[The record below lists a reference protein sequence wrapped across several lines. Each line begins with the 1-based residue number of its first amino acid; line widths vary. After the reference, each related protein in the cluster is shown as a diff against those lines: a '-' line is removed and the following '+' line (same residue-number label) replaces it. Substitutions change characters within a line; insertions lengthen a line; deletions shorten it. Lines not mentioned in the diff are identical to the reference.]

1 MKSVSGASN
10 WTFGVITSIF
20 MGRKKKLLEPL
31 TAFSTKRLF
40 LTFNSWIFQDL
51 KKGIKGVGHL
61 SKPSP
66 MSPSLDSVFH
76 TKYKY
81 SRSYL
86 APRGSNVAFSAHK
99 WRLGGK
105 STLASDDSLTAYIT
119 SVFHANQH
127 RNSTEQT
134 SASAFRLVLDV
145 DWFI

>member
-1 MKSVSGASN
+1 MHQTGPLVWLPLFSWAE
-10 WTFGVITSIF
+10 
-20 MGRKKKLLEPL
+20 KKNLLELL
-31 TAFSTKRLF
+31 TAFSTKRLSTNV
-40 LTFNSWIFQDL
+40 LTFNSWISQDL

-66 MSPSLDSVFH
+66 VSPSPDSVFH